1 MRQETFKRT
10 WQEKIETAEKIFW
23 GVEEGAVEKEDT
35 GAPLMCLTT
44 ATLDE
49 QSSSSD
55 GGGGGGSG
63 SGSGSGSGNSVKK
76 SCESGGKVGICPGS
90 STVPSSEESHP
101 LLSSVPEEYCRA
113 MRPLQYE
120 EVKKLSAYKYSGSLV

>member
-55 GGGGGGSG
+55 GGGGGSG
-63 SGSGSGSGNSVKK
+63 SSSGNSVKK

-90 STVPSSEESHP
+90 STVPSSEESRP
-101 LLSSVPEEYCRA
+101 LLSSVPEEYSRA